1 MCDVANLIKLRF
13 YLLYPTFMVHGNP
26 QEMDALLRKDSS
38 NFVSDLHKVSI
49 SPSAILSKSPDLFV
63 IELIFRYNNTFL
75 RLNFPRRFSITLMFS
90 SLTFFNAIWGKP
102 WSLIYPKK
110 FFCYRSSASEILATK
125 KVLKLN

>member
-1 MCDVANLIKLRF
+1 
-13 YLLYPTFMVHGNP
+13 MVHGNP

-90 SLTFFNAIWGKP
+90 SLTFFNAI
-102 WSLIYPKK
+102 
-110 FFCYRSSASEILATK
+110 
-125 KVLKLN
+125 